1 MTDLEARQL
10 QAEHQKTVAA
20 TSECEESLL
29 RLRDREK
36 RVRKRLAGARAPTA
50 ATGKAIASARSL
62 EETSL
67 ESQAELQ
74 RACNGDAR
82 QDEKPDIDTDDLDD
96 QGFREWPNAYHF
108 PPGPCGGVWPSGQP
122 ARLAL
127 PVQRP
132 PPSSIFTDHGEADE
146 GTEHRTMFRRQ
157 TLYLGSSA
165 SWVSLPGSRPP
176 ARLAL
181 AESNQITGEPRPA
194 RRNGAPLRRQYK
206 YNKTRETIM
215 LRNSSPRTWVSLP
228 RSELAALTADAR
240 ARARQRLPP
249 ILRSGR
255 RYNTQRRGRETE
267 PEGDRKQTSE
277 PLAGLTAV
285 CIPHVAVRARGG
297 GRSIPSP
304 STRPISISSA
314 IAPSSVPKK
323 AARSTECICTY
334 GAHRQTACLPAADAR
349 HQRS

>member
-108 PPGPCGGVWPSGQP
+108 PPGPLRRC
-122 ARLAL
+122 LA
-127 PVQRP
+127 VGAT
-132 PPSSIFTDHGEADE
+132 SET
-146 GTEHRTMFRRQ
+146 RT
-157 TLYLGSSA
+157 SSA
-165 SWVSLPGSRPP
+165 TSASQLNIYRP
-176 ARLAL
+176 R
-181 AESNQITGEPRPA
+181 
-194 RRNGAPLRRQYK
+194 
-206 YNKTRETIM
+206 
-215 LRNSSPRTWVSLP
+215 
-228 RSELAALTADAR
+228 
-240 ARARQRLPP
+240 
-249 ILRSGR
+249 RSGR
-255 RYNTQRRGRETE
+255 GHGAPY
-267 PEGDRKQTSE
+267 
-277 PLAGLTAV
+277 
-285 CIPHVAVRARGG
+285 HV
-297 GRSIPSP
+297 
-304 STRPISISSA
+304 SA
-314 IAPSSVPKK
+314 ADSVPW
-323 AARSTECICTY
+323 E
-334 GAHRQTACLPAADAR
+334 
-349 HQRS
+349 QRELGIITR